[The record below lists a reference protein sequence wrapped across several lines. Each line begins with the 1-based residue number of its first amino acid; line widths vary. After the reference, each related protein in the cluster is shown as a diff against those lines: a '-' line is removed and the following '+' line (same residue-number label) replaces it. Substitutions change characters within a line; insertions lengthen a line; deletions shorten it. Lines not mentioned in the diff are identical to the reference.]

1 MPLKVNLSNLVEV
14 LQSVIDVYRLGLH
27 LGIENSALNRIRH
40 DFPAKNDQ
48 LAEML
53 QWWLKSDLNCTWKRV
68 ISALKVMNRTKL
80 AAAVTVVSRRESLHE
95 PPRKESKRWGE
106 NLKIVVSLEEK
117 LGQLQQHS
125 EHVNKEWEKD
135 ERKWCEYLE
144 TEGQKAATKALVKP
158 SHECKSDAES
168 ESNSELLYQCSE
180 LTQNVEQH
188 VKRKRD
194 LRGFCERATEHQRKL
209 QETKME
215 LNKLKE
221 ALAKQE
227 LELQERVDQM
237 EELGG
242 GFSEEANDCREWL
255 QKSQEQQQTCEK
267 KIHECRDELSQ
278 QQRQVQKY
286 QKKLEECEVILKKC
300 RDELGDS
307 HSNLTQY
314 IEGLKTKSKNLLDEI
329 KRKQALPAANA
340 GALFGRWF
348 GYETLGETIGFLT
361 DLLAGGSKEHVAVSM
376 MISEEAKTKLR
387 RCEMELK
394 KCSEV
399 VKKCEEVLRNSDKE
413 LKGL

>member
-1 MPLKVNLSNLVEV
+1 MPLKVNLTNLVEV
-14 LQSVIDVYRLGLH
+14 LQSVIDVYRFGLH
-27 LGIENSALNRIRH
+27 LGIENPALNRIRH
-40 DFPAKNDQ
+40 DFPERNDQ
-48 LAEML
+48 LVEML

-95 PPRKESKRWGE
+95 PPTKESKRWGE
-106 NLKIVVSLEEK
+106 NLEIVVSLEEK

-125 EHVNKEWEKD
+125 EHVNKEWEKG
-135 ERKWCEYLE
+135 ESEYLG

-158 SHECKSDAES
+158 SHECKSDVES
-168 ESNSELLYQCSE
+168 ESNLEVLYQCSE

-194 LRGFCERATEHQRKL
+194 LRGFCERGKEHQRRL

-215 LNKLKE
+215 LNKSKE

-227 LELQERVDQM
+227 LELQERIDQM

-242 GFSEEANDCREWL
+242 RFSEEANDCREWL
-255 QKSQEQQQTCEK
+255 QKSQEQQQTCEQ

-278 QQRQVQKY
+278 QQRQVEEY

-300 RDELGDS
+300 RDKLGDS
-307 HSNLTQY
+307 HSKIIQY

-329 KRKQALPAANA
+329 KRKETLPATNA
-340 GALFGRWF
+340 GASLGAWL
-348 GYETLGETIGFLT
+348 GYEKVGETIGFIT
-361 DLLAGGSKEHVAVSM
+361 DLVAGGSKEHVAVSM
-376 MISEEAKTKLR
+376 MISEEPKTKLR

-394 KCSEV
+394 ECSEV

-413 LKGL
+413 LKGW